1 MSTRIG
7 FLRGREEIEVTRYY
21 GGCRDGS
28 CVQLTGPNGYISLT
42 AGDVIALYPVLKK
55 YLIDYVFEEK
65 LKETKAIIEENKE
78 LLNTILK
85 DRRDVEQMVLDN
97 PTFQIGAL
105 LSLGKTPFEDAKNEK
120 P

>member
-1 MSTRIG
+1 MSTEIG
-7 FLRGREEIEVTRYY
+7 VLRGKESVVVTRFY
-21 GGCRDGS
+21 GGGTHGT

-55 YLIDYVFEEK
+55 YLIDYVFEAK
-65 LKETKAIIEENKE
+65 LKETNAIIEENKE
-78 LLNTILK
+78 LLNTIIK

-97 PTFQIGAL
+97 PTFKVGAL
-105 LSLGKTPFEDAKNEK
+105 LSLGKTSFEEAEDAR